1 MKTQTTL
8 AAVAVLIAVIVAI
21 GAAAGVSLRAQG
33 GPAGAQMPDPK
44 QMSGIPLPAGDLA
57 PGTVTVRVARGAM
70 TKAIADQAVELS
82 GGPSLLTAKTDG
94 SGRAQFTGL
103 RPGTRVKAATTVNGE
118 RIESQEFTVPAA
130 GGIRLALVA
139 TDPELAKRAEQ
150 DRQLAQGPAQSGLVV
165 LGDSSRFVVEMGD
178 EALNVFNLFEV
189 LNTARVPVQPAQPLV
204 FELPVAALGAG
215 LLEGSSPQA
224 TLAGK
229 RVTVSGPFAPG
240 STVVK
245 YAYSLPIAG
254 GTLTLHQTL
263 PAALPQFSVMV
274 QKVGDMHVESPQ
286 MAEHREMPLQ
296 GQTFI
301 VGKGPA
307 LKAGDTVSLTLTG
320 LPHAPVWP
328 RNLALA
334 LAAAILAAGAW
345 GSTRSKK
352 PAAAD
357 EDRRRRLE
365 ARRDRLFAEL
375 TSIEEQHREHSIDP
389 ERYATRRRELVSALE
404 RVYAEM
410 DGEAAA

>member
-1 MKTQTTL
+1 MTTRATL
-8 AAVAVLIAVIVAI
+8 AAVVVVIAVIVAI
-21 GAAAGVSLRAQG
+21 GAAAGVSLRAQA
-33 GPAGAQMPDPK
+33 GPAGAQMPDPQ
-44 QMSGIPLPAGDLA
+44 QMSGVPLPVGDLA

-70 TKAIADQAVELS
+70 TKVIADQAVELS
-82 GGPSLLTAKTDG
+82 GGPSLLTAKTDE

-103 RPGTRVKAATTVNGE
+103 RPGTRVKAATTVNGQ

-150 DRQLAQGPAQSGLVV
+150 DRQLAQAPAQSGLVV

-178 EALNVFNLFEV
+178 EALNVFNIFEV

-224 TLAGK
+224 TLAEK

-240 STVVK
+240 STVVQ

-263 PAALPQFSVMV
+263 PAALAQFSVMA
-274 QKVGDMHVESPQ
+274 QKVGDMRVESPQ

-307 LKAGDTVSLTLTG
+307 LKAGDTISLTFIG
-320 LPHAPVWP
+320 LPHVPIWP

-334 LAAAILAAGAW
+334 LVVAILAAGVW
-345 GSTRSKK
+345 GSTRLNR